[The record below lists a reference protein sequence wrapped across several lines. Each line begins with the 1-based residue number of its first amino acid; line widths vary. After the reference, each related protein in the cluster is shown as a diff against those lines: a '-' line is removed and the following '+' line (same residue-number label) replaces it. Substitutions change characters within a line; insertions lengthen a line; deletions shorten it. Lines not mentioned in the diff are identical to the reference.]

1 MIDGLDFCQVT
12 RRVICLWMYLIFTVT
27 VRYAVQYMKLLIEIC
42 FYGCRAITRSDCF
55 HTKGMKAPCHVS
67 NIPYMIIFGIAQLVL
82 SQIPGFGELWFLS
95 IVAAVMSFAYSSIG
109 LGLGIAYSAGKLKSY
124 PTCRFTS
131 ELSNVTVVYVTMISI
146 LQMFCIRMEIA
157 AV

>member
-1 MIDGLDFCQVT
+1 
-12 RRVICLWMYLIFTVT
+12 MYLIFTVT
-27 VRYAVQYMKLLIEIC
+27 VRYALQYIKFLIKIC

-55 HTKGMKAPCHVS
+55 HTKGMKSPCHVS
-67 NIPYMIIFGIAQLVL
+67 NIPYMTIFGVAQLVL

-109 LGLGIAYSAGKLKSY
+109 LGLGISYSAGKLKSY
-124 PTCRFTS
+124 STCKFTS
-131 ELSNVTVVYVTMISI
+131 ELYNVIYVTMISI